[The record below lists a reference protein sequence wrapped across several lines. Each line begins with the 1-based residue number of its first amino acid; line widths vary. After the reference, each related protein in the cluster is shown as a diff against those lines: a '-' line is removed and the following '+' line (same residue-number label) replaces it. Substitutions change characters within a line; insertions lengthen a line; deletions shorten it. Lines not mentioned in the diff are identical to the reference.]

1 LEEPLIPTPIQ
12 HALAALRKAE
22 VPSLLIGGQ
31 ACILYGGAEFSR
43 DLDVMIAAAPADI
56 GRVPHA
62 LDLLEAHPIA
72 VPPFDA
78 ELLDRGH
85 AVHFRCARADL
96 GGLRL
101 DLMTRPP
108 RLVDVAAVWERH
120 VVFDLDFGPVPAVA
134 LEDLVLTKKTQRD
147 KDWATI
153 GELVEADMVA
163 HRMQVDEHRLNFWLR
178 EARNADTLIA
188 LAAAYPETASAAATQ
203 RPLLGAALEGDAAAL
218 ETQLARE
225 QIEGKAADRE
235 YWAPIRQELESM
247 RQELRRRES
256 P

>member
-1 LEEPLIPTPIQ
+1 LEAPLIPTPIQ
-12 HALAALRKAE
+12 RALAALREAE

-43 DLDVMIAAAPADI
+43 DLDLMLAAAPDSLA
-56 GRVPHA
+56 RVPRA
-62 LDLLEAHPIA
+62 MASLEAHLIT

-78 ELLDRGH
+78 ALLDRGH
-85 AVHFRCARADL
+85 AAHFRCARADL

-108 RLVDVAAVWERH
+108 RLQDVAAVWKRQ
-120 VVFDLDFGPVPAVA
+120 VVFDLDIGPVPVVA
-134 LEDLVLTKKTQRD
+134 LEDLVQTKKTQRD

-153 GELVEADMVA
+153 GELIEADMVA
-163 HRMQVDEHRLNFWLR
+163 HQTQVDQRRLAFWLR
-178 EARNADTLIA
+178 EARNADTLIELA
-188 LAAAYPETASAAATQ
+188 RAYHDAAAAAVAS
-203 RPLLGAALEGDAAAL
+203 RPLLRAALESDRAAL
-218 ETQLARE
+218 ELRLAQE

-235 YWAPIRQELESM
+235 YWAPLRRELESM
-247 RQELRRRES
+247 RQDRRRGN

>member
-1 LEEPLIPTPIQ
+1 MIPTPIQ
-12 HALAALRKAE
+12 HALAALQKAE
-22 VPSLLIGGQ
+22 VRSLLIGGQ

-43 DLDVMIAAAPADI
+43 DLDLMIAATPTDL

-101 DLMTRPP
+101 DVMTHPP
-108 RLVDVAAVWERH
+108 RLGDITAVWERH
-120 VVFDLDFGPVPAVA
+120 VVFDLDFGPVPVVA

-163 HRMQVDEHRLNFWLR
+163 HRMQVDERRVNFWLC
-178 EARNADTLIA
+178 EARNADTLIE
-188 LAAAYPETASAAATQ
+188 LAAVYPEAASAAAA
-203 RPLLGAALEGDAAAL
+203 RRALLGAALEGDAAAL
-218 ETQLARE
+218 DLQLAQE
-225 QIEGKAADRE
+225 QIVGKAADRQ

-247 RQELRRRES
+247 RQELRRRGS